1 MRTNFNS
8 KLKLVLISETH
19 LNIHH
24 DLLHAV
30 ASGKGRL
37 KIMKVKLCLVLIEIF
52 HLYPRC
58 TVAEHTVYKEASI
71 EALST
76 TSPPLLGS
84 DFGLSLCTSIPCALL
99 SQYTHYIWEARSF
112 EIYFSLAESSNICRA
127 KFPVSGL
134 FLPSARAVRSIAGHF
149 FSFYFMDN
157 LNLITTSFSKP

>member
-76 TSPPLLGS
+76 TSPPLLAS
-84 DFGLSLCTSIPCALL
+84 DFGL
-99 SQYTHYIWEARSF
+99 
-112 EIYFSLAESSNICRA
+112 
-127 KFPVSGL
+127 
-134 FLPSARAVRSIAGHF
+134 
-149 FSFYFMDN
+149 
-157 LNLITTSFSKP
+157 